1 MADNYIVSARKYRP
15 DSFQSIVGQGAMA
28 STLRTAVQQGR
39 LAHAYLFCGPRG
51 VGKTTAARVLA
62 KTINCLNLTPE
73 GEACNECESCRA
85 FNEGR
90 SFNIFELDAA
100 SNNSVEDIRQL
111 TEQVTMPP
119 ALGKYKVY
127 IIDEVHMLSV
137 TAFNAF
143 LKTLEEP
150 PSYAIFIL
158 ATTEKHK
165 ILPTI
170 LSRCQIYDFKRITV
184 GDITHHL
191 QYVAKSEGIVADEA
205 ALGLIA
211 EKADG
216 GMRDALSMFDRIA
229 SFAGGQITYEHA
241 LESLNVLDYSYF
253 IRTFDHLLS
262 GDYRSLLLLLD
273 ELLGK
278 GFEGQTI
285 LAGLAAFARDLLVVQ
300 HPGTSVLLEKPER
313 VTQAYEALATRCTPA
328 QLFAAIRALVQ
339 ADQQYRQATN
349 KRLLIELTLLGLVS
363 TFHTAGELATPPPST
378 ASPAQPQAGASA
390 QATPSTQAS
399 PTPTPTTAPAP
410 QPASPTQPTSAPSP
424 PSAPQPVAVSQ
435 PVASPQPVAQP
446 APQPVA
452 SPQPAPQPIAQ
463 PVTSTPSSE
472 QTAGGRRQLFGRRRT
487 GAGEA
492 SEAGQSESP
501 AEEEHEPF
509 TEEELQRAYVRFVEQ
524 ELSSEQIICR
534 NILHAELPTLQTEGQ
549 AELALPPGNAI
560 RETVEAVLPQL
571 QSFLRRTLH
580 NTRLVLS
587 LREKSTEEQSR
598 LALTPEDRLKKLIEI
613 NPDVQQLK
621 EQLQLRLS

>member
-1 MADNYIVSARKYRP
+1 MAENYIVSARKYRP
-15 DSFQSIVGQGAMA
+15 DSFQTIVGQGAMVA
-28 STLRTAVQQGR
+28 TLRTAVRSGK
-39 LAHAYLFCGPRG
+39 LSHAYLFCGPRG

-62 KTINCLNLTPE
+62 KTINCMNLSPE
-73 GEACNECESCRA
+73 GEACNACESCRA
-85 FNEGR
+85 FNEQR

-111 TEQVTMPP
+111 TEQVLMPP
-119 ALGKYKVY
+119 ALGRYKVY
-127 IIDEVHMLSV
+127 IIDEVHMLSSA
-137 TAFNAF
+137 AFNAF

-191 QYVAKSEGIVADEA
+191 QYVAQSEGIVADEA

-253 IRTFDHLLS
+253 IRTFDHLLT

-378 ASPAQPQAGASA
+378 ASSAQPQAGASA

-399 PTPTPTTAPAP
+399 PTPTPTTAPQP

-424 PSAPQPVAVSQ
+424 PSAPQPVA
-435 PVASPQPVAQP
+435 QP

-452 SPQPAPQPIAQ
+452 SPQPAPQP
-463 PVTSTPSSE
+463 VTSTPSSE
-472 QTAGGRRQLFGRRRT
+472 QVAGGRRQLFGRRRT

-580 NTRLVLS
+580 NPRLVLS

-621 EQLQLRLS
+621 ERLQLRLS

>member
-191 QYVAKSEGIVADEA
+191 QYVAQSEGIVADEA

-253 IRTFDHLLS
+253 IRTFDHLLT

-390 QATPSTQAS
+390 QATLSTQAS
-399 PTPTPTTAPAP
+399 PTPTPTTAPTP
-410 QPASPTQPTSAPSP
+410 QPASPTQPASAPSP
-424 PSAPQPVAVSQ
+424 TPAPQPVA
-435 PVASPQPVAQP
+435 PPQPVAVF
-446 APQPVA
+446 QPVA

-472 QTAGGRRQLFGRRRT
+472 QAAGGRRQLFGRRRT

-501 AEEEHEPF
+501 TEEEHEPF